1 MVASSLRG
9 GGEVVRKFRKNSR
22 NTMTIDTF
30 KITKTTWVEYP
41 TGTSVV
47 YYSGWKQGM
56 NARIG
61 KVLKTNKNV
70 TTIKRIY
77 RKDKI

>member
-1 MVASSLRG
+1 
-9 GGEVVRKFRKNSR
+9 
-22 NTMTIDTF
+22 MTIDTF

-47 YYSGWKQGM
+47 YYSGGKQGM

-61 KVLKTNKNV
+61 KVLRTDKHV

-77 RKDKI
+77 RKG

>member
-1 MVASSLRG
+1 
-9 GGEVVRKFRKNSR
+9 
-22 NTMTIDTF
+22 MTTETF
-30 KITKTTWVEYP
+30 KITNRTWVEYP

-61 KVLKTNKNV
+61 KVLRTDKHV

-77 RKDKI
+77 RKG

>member
-1 MVASSLRG
+1 MAG
-9 GGEVVRKFRKNSR
+9 GRLLENLEKNSR

>member
-9 GGEVVRKFRKNSR
+9 GGEVVRKFRKNDR
-22 NTMTIDTF
+22 NVMTTETF
-30 KITKTTWVEYP
+30 KITNRTWVEYP

-61 KVLKTNKNV
+61 KVLRTDKHV

-77 RKDKI
+77 RKG

>member
-1 MVASSLRG
+1 
-9 GGEVVRKFRKNSR
+9 
-22 NTMTIDTF
+22 MTIDTF
-30 KITKTTWVEYP
+30 KITKTTWVEDP

-77 RKDKI
+77 RKDKIQNNLTGNLFNVILYVQKGYNK

>member
-1 MVASSLRG
+1 MVAYPLRG
-9 GGEVVRKFRKNSR
+9 GGRLLENLEKNSR

-61 KVLKTNKNV
+61 KVLRTDKHV

-77 RKDKI
+77 CKG